1 VLLQLGYLGKVA
13 RQNADQ
19 LMNLSNLLRSTTNEG
34 SGPIDTAPTIVRKR
48 RINWALKAVLPI
60 AAVLLNGLLLFLL
73 VSSSLEPGPRSN
85 VIAVA
90 AGGAFV
96 ICIAVIMVLAVQVRR
111 PMMELQEKFARVQAG
126 DMDVNVSFANRN
138 DELGDLGRDFNDMVA
153 KLRASRE
160 EINHLHQTQMSRAEH
175 FATLGELAA
184 GLAHEIRNPLAG
196 IAGVLDIVSR
206 DLPATSVAREV
217 IDDAKQEAVQINR
230 ILTELLDTA
239 RPKAPQFRVTDI
251 VGTAEHAVLFAR
263 QQAVT
268 KRINIEFEVKE
279 SIPPVEHDPNQINQV
294 LLNLLLNAIQSMDK
308 PGTIRVSLE
317 PEDDA
322 VAIVVADEG
331 RGIAPEHLP
340 NLFRPFF
347 TTKGHGTGLGLS
359 LARRMVESHG
369 GTITAESK
377 LGAGARFTV
386 LLPVRRVQEK
396 AS

>member
-1 VLLQLGYLGKVA
+1 MSTSVPIRTMANNSEQAREAVA
-13 RQNADQ
+13 
-19 LMNLSNLLRSTTNEG
+19 TV
-34 SGPIDTAPTIVRKR
+34 VRKR

-60 AAVLLNGLLLFLL
+60 AAVLLNGLLLFML
-73 VSSSLEPGPRSN
+73 VASSLEAGPRKD
-85 VIAVA
+85 VIAIA

-111 PMMELQEKFARVQAG
+111 PMMELQEKFARVQVG
-126 DMDVNVSFANRN
+126 DMDVSASFATRN
-138 DELGDLGRDFNDMVA
+138 DEIGDLGRDFNDMVA
-153 KLRASRE
+153 QLKASRE

-251 VGTAEHAVLFAR
+251 AETAEHAVLFAR

-268 KRINIEFEVKE
+268 KRIHIEFEVKDVL
-279 SIPPVEHDPNQINQV
+279 PPVEHDPNQINQV
-294 LLNLLLNAIQSMDK
+294 LLNLLLNAIQSMERA
-308 PGTIRVSLE
+308 GTICVSVQLE
-317 PEDDA
+317 EGDE
-322 VAIVVADEG
+322 VSITVADEG
-331 RGIAPEHLP
+331 KGIAPQDLP
-340 NLFRPFF
+340 NIFRPFF
-347 TTKGHGTGLGLS
+347 TTKGQGTGLGLS
-359 LARRMVESHG
+359 LARRIVEAHA
-369 GTITAESK
+369 GTISVASN
-377 LGAGARFTV
+377 LGRGTQFRIE
-386 LLPVRRVQEK
+386 LPIRQGSVK
-396 AS
+396 AL

>member
-1 VLLQLGYLGKVA
+1 
-13 RQNADQ
+13 
-19 LMNLSNLLRSTTNEG
+19 
-34 SGPIDTAPTIVRKR
+34 
-48 RINWALKAVLPI
+48 
-60 AAVLLNGLLLFLL
+60 
-73 VSSSLEPGPRSN
+73 
-85 VIAVA
+85 
-90 AGGAFV
+90 
-96 ICIAVIMVLAVQVRR
+96 
-111 PMMELQEKFARVQAG
+111 
-126 DMDVNVSFANRN
+126 
-138 DELGDLGRDFNDMVA
+138 
-153 KLRASRE
+153 
-160 EINHLHQTQMSRAEH
+160 MSRAEH

-206 DLPATSVAREV
+206 DLPATSVAHDV

-251 VGTAEHAVLFAR
+251 AGTAEHAVLFAR
-263 QQAVT
+263 QQALT
-268 KRINIEFEVKE
+268 KRINIEFKVKDTL
-279 SIPPVEHDPNQINQV
+279 PPVEHDPNQINQV

-317 PEDDA
+317 AGDDA
-322 VAIVVADEG
+322 VVIVVADEG
-331 RGIAPEHLP
+331 KGIAPEHLP

-359 LARRMVESHG
+359 LARRIVESHG
-369 GTITAESK
+369 GTINVDSK

-386 LLPVRRVQEK
+386 LLPVRRVQER

>member
-1 VLLQLGYLGKVA
+1 
-13 RQNADQ
+13 
-19 LMNLSNLLRSTTNEG
+19 
-34 SGPIDTAPTIVRKR
+34 VRKR

-73 VSSSLEPGPRSN
+73 VSSSLESGPRN
-85 VIAVA
+85 DVIAVA

-111 PMMELQEKFARVQAG
+111 PMMELQEKFARMQAG
-126 DMDVNVSFANRN
+126 DMDVSVSFAERN
-138 DELGDLGRDFNDMVA
+138 DEIGDLGRDFNDMVSQL
-153 KLRASRE
+153 KASRE
-160 EINHLHQTQMSRAEH
+160 EISHLHQTQMSRAEH

-196 IAGVLDIVSR
+196 IAGVLEIISR

-251 VGTAEHAVLFAR
+251 VGTTEHAVLFAR

-268 KRINIEFEVKE
+268 KRISIDFEVKNAV
-279 SIPPVEHDPNQINQV
+279 PPVEHDPNQLNQV
-294 LLNLLLNAIQSMDK
+294 LLNLLLNAIQSMDR
-308 PGTIRVSLE
+308 PGTIQVSLE
-317 PEDDA
+317 PEDEA
-322 VAIVVADEG
+322 VAIAVADEG
-331 RGIAPEHLP
+331 QGIAPEHLP

-359 LARRMVESHG
+359 LARRIVESHG
-369 GTITAESK
+369 GRIDVVSK
-377 LGAGARFTV
+377 PGEGARFTV

>member
-1 VLLQLGYLGKVA
+1 MSTSVPIRTMANNSEQAREAVA
-13 RQNADQ
+13 
-19 LMNLSNLLRSTTNEG
+19 TV
-34 SGPIDTAPTIVRKR
+34 VRKR

-60 AAVLLNGLLLFLL
+60 AAVLLNGLLLFML
-73 VSSSLEPGPRSN
+73 VASSLEAGPRKD
-85 VIAVA
+85 VIAIA

-111 PMMELQEKFARVQAG
+111 PMMELQEKFARVQVG
-126 DMDVNVSFANRN
+126 DMDVSASFATRN
-138 DELGDLGRDFNDMVA
+138 DEIGDLGRDFNDMVA
-153 KLRASRE
+153 QLKASRE

-217 IDDAKQEAVQINR
+217 IEDAKQEAVQINR

-251 VGTAEHAVLFAR
+251 AGTAEHAALFAR

-268 KRINIEFEVKE
+268 KRINIEFEVKDTL
-279 SIPPVEHDPNQINQV
+279 PPVEHDPNQINQV

-317 PEDDA
+317 AEDEA
-322 VAIVVADEG
+322 VAIVIADEG

-369 GTITAESK
+369 GTINVESK
-377 LGAGARFTV
+377 LGEGARFAV
-386 LLPVRRVQEK
+386 LLPVRRTQEK